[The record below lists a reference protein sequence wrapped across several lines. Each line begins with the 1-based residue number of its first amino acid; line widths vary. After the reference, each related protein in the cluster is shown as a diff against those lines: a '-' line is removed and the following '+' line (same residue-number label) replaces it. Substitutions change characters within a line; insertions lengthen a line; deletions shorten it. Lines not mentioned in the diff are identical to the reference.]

1 MERERK
7 FTTYEA
13 LGVAVVVTLAVLALL
28 YGADYPALN
37 LLATLAAGIAGKLLG
52 VPLDTVVAEML
63 RARPQRAARIVADAA
78 HDMSTQR
85 VQELTNAIVR
95 SIAPAAQAQV
105 VQQLQILA
113 SSPPPPPPPP
123 PAAAEPA
130 ADTQPGLRRTNAP
143 PSSGA
148 PP

>member
-1 MERERK
+1 VEKGNK
-7 FTTYEA
+7 FTTWEA
-13 LGVAVVVTLAVLALL
+13 LGVAVVVALATLALL

-52 VPLDTVVAEML
+52 VPLDSVVAEML
-63 RARPQRAARIVADAA
+63 RARPQRAARIVADAT

-85 VQELTNAIVR
+85 VQEMTAAIIR

-113 SSPPPPPPPP
+113 STPPPPP
-123 PAAAEPA
+123 PAAEPA
-130 ADTQPGLRRTNAP
+130 PDTQPGLRRTNTPP